1 MRTKRDRAKRR
12 TDMAMLQCEREKSR
26 KAIKWTVYKRRTES
40 SSNENKKTAHK
51 LFNCLNLQFYYT
63 VGRLVGRSVEIK
75 VKAEKANRKERR
87 KTQQAYKLK
96 TLNI

>member
-1 MRTKRDRAKRR
+1 MRTKRDRAKGQ

-75 VKAEKANRKERR
+75 VKAEANRKERR
-87 KTQQAYKLK
+87 KTQQAYELK
-96 TLNI
+96 TLHI